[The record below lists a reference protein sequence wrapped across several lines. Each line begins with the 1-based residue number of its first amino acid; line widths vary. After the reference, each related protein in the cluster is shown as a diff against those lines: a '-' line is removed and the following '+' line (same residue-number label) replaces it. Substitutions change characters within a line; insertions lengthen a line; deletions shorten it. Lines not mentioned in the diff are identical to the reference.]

1 MSLSFRAYVKASSSS
16 NFADLDFLATAFLTS
31 SAMPDTTA
39 LPVEVSNI
47 RKPQSSSSISCPAA
61 KFCAAAKA
69 FARALVT
76 TTIRMAATS
85 SSVYG
90 GSTSS
95 STPRMNAQ
103 PTEAFHH
110 RHLALLESLLGRG
123 NGVVGFV
130 VGGAHG

>member
-1 MSLSFRAYVKASSSS
+1 
-16 NFADLDFLATAFLTS
+16 
-31 SAMPDTTA
+31 MPDTTA

-47 RKPQSSSSISCPAA
+47 MIPQSSSSISCPAA

-85 SSVYG
+85 SSEYG

-95 STPRMNAQ
+95 STPRMNGAAHRV
-103 PTEAFHH
+103 EAFHH
-110 RHLALLESLLGRG
+110 RHLALLESLLGLG
-123 NGVVGFV
+123 NGLVGFV